1 MAQASADYS
10 RKAAEVVS
18 LKGYHADVVLLL
30 LLLLLAAAAGIA
42 VRDLPGEI
50 DMEVD
55 VRWCGDANISI
66 AIDLPVGG

>member
-1 MAQASADYS
+1 MYLETCSHRNS
-10 RKAAEVVS
+10 KRGTAAAAAV
-18 LKGYHADVVLLL
+18 AAA
-30 LLLLLAAAAGIA
+30 AAAAGIA

>member
-1 MAQASADYS
+1 LLCIT
-10 RKAAEVVS
+10 AA
-18 LKGYHADVVLLL
+18 AAAA
-30 LLLLLAAAAGIA
+30 AAAAGIA

>member
-1 MAQASADYS
+1 
-10 RKAAEVVS
+10 
-18 LKGYHADVVLLL
+18 LLCITA
-30 LLLLLAAAAGIA
+30 AAAAGIA